1 KQAKKL
7 IDENNLLSKEDKEYY
22 YNRLERA
29 KTSLEVKKIIDE
41 IADGGAES
49 LAILMEKKENAK
61 KELDK
66 LSLRENSK
74 NYYVRLIDSAVSLDE
89 VDEILEL
96 AKDNPDGSKVLLDE
110 KDIARKKI
118 KEINNLSQEEKD
130 KYLEDIYYAMEVREL
145 DEIIKLA
152 NEKANENLDKAK
164 EIAKK
169 EVSEL
174 VNLNKENISQIM
186 SDINDA
192 KSIEKI
198 EEIKDQARE
207 LDNNIKTEN
216 ALKEE
221 KEVFN

>member
-1 KQAKKL
+1 
-7 IDENNLLSKEDKEYY
+7 
-22 YNRLERA
+22 
-29 KTSLEVKKIIDE
+29 
-41 IADGGAES
+41 
-49 LAILMEKKENAK
+49 MEKKENAK